1 MLCGQ
6 VVEPLQEDYPSRHKL
21 DGKHK
26 PKLWLCS
33 GQLSTGR
40 KCAKSHLNALIAN
53 ESVTALRNWHFLKI
67 PCDPL
72 RNRVWGM
79 VILTMTPTTKMP
91 RLERKTSEVK
101 ARHETMVTPTTRPA
115 AASWKNGLSSVK
127 PSDDRSLLSMHL
139 HINQTPKRAPTPQIL
154 TCSWATCF
162 LQMLFQKQ
170 AKRHA
175 SLASSHAQDAQSF
188 CRPVIFLFALLLHRP
203 CPNL

>member
-26 PKLWLCS
+26 PKLRLCS

-40 KCAKSHLNALIAN
+40 KCAKSHPNALIAN
-53 ESVTALRNWHFLKI
+53 ESVTALRNWLFLKI

-79 VILTMTPTTKMP
+79 VIWTMTATTKTP

-162 LQMLFQKQ
+162 ADAISIASQKTQITGLKSRSGCPILLPTSDILVRLAPPQ
-170 AKRHA
+170 A
-175 SLASSHAQDAQSF
+175 L
-188 CRPVIFLFALLLHRP
+188 P
-203 CPNL
+203 